1 MLLNRTTSE
10 ILFTGYNAQFQ
21 SAYQALPKFYPGIA
35 TVMPSG
41 TTTELYHWI
50 AQLPGMREWIGAR
63 QKNNVALRDY
73 TLTNK
78 NFEDTIALD
87 KFKVKDDTHSA
98 FSQTV
103 FAFGQAVAKWPDEQ
117 VAAQVE
123 AGTTELCFDGQC
135 FFDTDH
141 PYSLDDASLGT
152 YSNKLAGA
160 AYDLS
165 ADPIGAWQQAQAAM
179 GAYKGDSGKP
189 LGLRADLL
197 MVPPALEKYAL
208 QVAQANLVPQTL
220 MNVAGDQNVASAAV
234 SNVYQGKLQ
243 TLVNPYLTTATAA
256 YAICTT
262 RGIKPFV
269 WQLREEPVF
278 TNLVDPTLPNCFNEK
293 EFIYGAEGR
302 GVAGYSFPFLAI
314 RLTPS

>member
-1 MLLNRTTSE
+1 MLLNRATSD

-21 SAYQALPKFYPGIA
+21 AAHQALPKYYEKVA

-87 KFKVKDDTHSA
+87 KFKVKDDTHGA
-98 FSQTV
+98 FAQTV
-103 FAFGQAVAKWPDEQ
+103 WAFGQAVAKWPDEQ
-117 VAAQVE
+117 IAAVIE
-123 AGTTELCFDGQC
+123 AGTTDLCFDGQY

-141 PYSLDDASLGT
+141 PYSLDDSSLGT
-152 YSNKLAGA
+152 YSNLLTGSS
-160 AYDLS
+160 YDLS
-165 ADPIGAWQQAQAAM
+165 IDPVATWQLAQAAM
-179 GAYKGDSGKP
+179 GAFKGDSGKP

-208 QVAQANLVPQTL
+208 QVAKANIVPQTFKNSTNYAAAAGVD
-220 MNVAGDQNVASAAV
+220 NVFVGQMEVV
-234 SNVYQGKLQ
+234 
-243 TLVNPYLTTATAA
+243 VNPYLTTTAG
-256 YAICTT
+256 YAICTN

-278 TNLVDPTLPNCFNEK
+278 VNLVDPTLPNCFNEK

-302 GVAGYSFPFLAI
+302 GVAGYSLPFLAI
-314 RLTPS
+314 RLAAS